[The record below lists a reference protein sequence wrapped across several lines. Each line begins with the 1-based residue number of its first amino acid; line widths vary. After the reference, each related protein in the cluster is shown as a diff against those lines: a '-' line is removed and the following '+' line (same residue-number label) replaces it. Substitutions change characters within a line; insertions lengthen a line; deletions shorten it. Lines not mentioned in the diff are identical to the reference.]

1 MLMERNIIAYNTE
14 WYLGLKLYC
23 IYHNVADFI
32 SNHDDTS
39 TIKYMRM
46 MSYR

>member
-1 MLMERNIIAYNTE
+1 MLMESNIIAYNTE

-23 IYHNVADFI
+23 IYHNVADFL

-39 TIKYMRM
+39 TTNDMRM

>member
-1 MLMERNIIAYNTE
+1 MLMERNIKAYNTE
-14 WYLGLKLYC
+14 FGFKLYC

-39 TIKYMRM
+39 TTNDMRM